1 MFAIYNHKMKLSV
14 IIPVYN
20 ESESIEQL
28 LNTVHAVPIEKE
40 IVVVDDFSEDGTRE
54 KLKNIDSIT
63 LVLHAYNQGKGSA
76 IRSGIKKATGDIIV
90 IQDADLE
97 YDPFDYP
104 KLLANFSNDKVGAVF
119 GSRFKGNSNFLFL
132 SKLANYFLT
141 TLTNILYSGHLSDM
155 ETCYKMVRR
164 EIILSLN
171 LTARRFE
178 IEPEITAKLLRKKIK
193 IVEVPIDYHARTQ
206 GKKIGA
212 HDAIVAIKELF
223 KWWF

>member
-1 MFAIYNHKMKLSV
+1 MKLSV

-20 ESESIEQL
+20 ENESVEHIL
-28 LNTVHAVPIEKE
+28 TTVKSVPVEKE
-40 IVVVDDFSEDGTRE
+40 IVVVDDFSKDGTRE
-54 KLKNIDSIT
+54 KLKNIQDIT
-63 LVLHAYNQGKGSA
+63 LILHDHNQGKGSA
-76 IRSGIKKATGDIIV
+76 IRSGIKKATGDIII

-104 KLLANFSNDKVGAVF
+104 RLLSRFSDNRVGAVF

-132 SKLANYFLT
+132 SKLANRFLT
-141 TLTNILYSGHLSDM
+141 TLTNILFSGHLSDM

-164 EIILSLN
+164 DILLDLN
-171 LTARRFE
+171 LTAQRFE

-193 IVEVPIDYHARTQ
+193 IIEVPIDYHARTK

-212 HDAIVAIKELF
+212 RDAVTAIREIVKC
-223 KWWF
+223 WF